1 MHLPI
6 MPGNKPR
13 MKGRMYMGE
22 LWNQY
27 YSEYI
32 QEHKTDGTDVYE
44 LTNGAIHYCMQKL
57 GLHMPVQGK
66 ES

>member
-1 MHLPI
+1 
-6 MPGNKPR
+6 

-22 LWNQY
+22 LWNRY

-32 QEHKTDGTDVYE
+32 QAHKTDGTDVYE

-57 GLHMPVQGK
+57 GLHMPVKGK
-66 ES
+66 EL